1 MRIYSSPIV
10 VVLANE
16 KSPAWKGGTG
26 MPQRERF
33 RICEVPR
40 RSALLPHHGLTD
52 AVTPVQVFVAVNA
65 ARLLRGDG
73 IARGTSRFL
82 STERFAAAWIVFRDT
97 PIVRFRS
104 CCAIFVSA
112 LPRIS

>member
-10 VVLANE
+10 VVLVNKKPKFA
-16 KSPAWKGGTG
+16 GGTG
-26 MPQRERF
+26 MPQTERF
-33 RICEVPR
+33 RMCEVPR
-40 RSALLPHHGLTD
+40 RSALLPHHGLSD

-65 ARLLRGDG
+65 AGLLRGDG
-73 IARGTSRFL
+73 ITRGTSRFL